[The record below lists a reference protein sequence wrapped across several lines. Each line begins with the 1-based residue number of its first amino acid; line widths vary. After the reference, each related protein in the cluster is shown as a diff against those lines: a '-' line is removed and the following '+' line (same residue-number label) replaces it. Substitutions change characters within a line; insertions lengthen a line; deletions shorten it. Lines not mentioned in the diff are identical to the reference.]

1 MKAIAPDNMILLVED
16 DANYAK
22 IVQLVFEKANLPFT
36 LQVVKNGEEAQLYL
50 SHCNG
55 GGKSDR
61 ATPMPKLVLTDIN
74 MPRLS
79 GLELLAWIADKPRL
93 KHLPVVVMSSCFDEE
108 QIQTIE
114 RLGARAYFTKPFS
127 LKELLNRLTTCV
139 SNLQQAA

>member
-50 SHCNG
+50 SRCKG
-55 GGKSDR
+55 GGKGDR
-61 ATPMPKLVLTDIN
+61 PTPMPKLVLTDIN

-79 GLELLAWIADKPRL
+79 GLELLAWIGNQPSL
-93 KHLPVVVMSSCFDEE
+93 KHLPVVVMSSCFEEE
-108 QIQTIE
+108 QIQTIK
-114 RLGARAYFTKPFS
+114 RLGARSYFTKPFS
-127 LKELLNRLTTCV
+127 MQEWLNRLKKCV